1 MHERKSSSSLF
12 LMELIIVLFFF
23 LLTAAICIQVF
34 ARAHSISRSSLEL
47 SHAQSL
53 CASAAE
59 VFSGTDGSAE
69 AFLEKFPEG
78 ITAEQ
83 GVELFYDENFQSSG
97 ENEAK
102 YHLTV
107 ETNSS
112 GTDSRSAVIRFLSGD
127 AEIYS
132 DCRNFHPASD
142 FPLPLSSHLCGAFSS
157 QRPGRPKLK
166 PEDCR
171 PDHGLL

>member
-1 MHERKSSSSLF
+1 MAMHERKSSSSLF

-78 ITAEQ
+78 ITTEW
-83 GVELFYDENFQSSG
+83 GLELFYDGDFQSCG
-97 ENEAK
+97 ENEARYRMMIEWK
-102 YHLTV
+102 EDAAAHKSTP
-107 ETNSS
+107 TDS
-112 GTDSRSAVIRFLSGD
+112 GTDNRSAIIRFLSGADSSTED

-132 DCRNFHPASD
+132 LTVYRHI
-142 FPLPLSSHLCGAFSS
+142 PLTAEKEGNS
-157 QRPGRPKLK
+157 
-166 PEDCR
+166 
-171 PDHGLL
+171 

>member
-1 MHERKSSSSLF
+1 MHERKSSSSLV

-102 YHLTV
+102 YRLTV
-107 ETNSS
+107 ETSSS

-132 DCRNFHPASD
+132 LTVCRHI
-142 FPLPLSSHLCGAFSS
+142 PLTAEKEGNS
-157 QRPGRPKLK
+157 
-166 PEDCR
+166 
-171 PDHGLL
+171 

>member
-59 VFSGTDGSAE
+59 VFSGTDGSPE
-69 AFLEKFPEG
+69 AFLEKFPDGRIAGQGFQRFFDKDFLSCEE
-78 ITAEQ
+78 AEAVYTLI
-83 GVELFYDENFQSSG
+83 VEQQEKTRD
-97 ENEAK
+97 
-102 YHLTV
+102 T
-107 ETNSS
+107 
-112 GTDSRSAVIRFLSGD
+112 RSAVIRFLRET
-127 AEIYS
+127 EIYS
-132 DCRNFHPASD
+132 LTVRHHIPQTFRKEAGS
-142 FPLPLSSHLCGAFSS
+142 
-157 QRPGRPKLK
+157 
-166 PEDCR
+166 
-171 PDHGLL
+171 

>member
-1 MHERKSSSSLF
+1 MAMHERKSSSSLF

-23 LLTAAICIQVF
+23 LLTAAICIQLF

-59 VFSGTDGSAE
+59 VFSGTDGSVE

-102 YHLTV
+102 YRLTV
-107 ETNSS
+107 ETSSS

-132 DCRNFHPASD
+132 LTVCRHI
-142 FPLPLSSHLCGAFSS
+142 PLTAEKEGNS
-157 QRPGRPKLK
+157 
-166 PEDCR
+166 
-171 PDHGLL
+171 

>member
-59 VFSGTDGSAE
+59 VFFRHGW
-69 AFLEKFPEG
+69 KC
-78 ITAEQ
+78 
-83 GVELFYDENFQSSG
+83 
-97 ENEAK
+97 
-102 YHLTV
+102 
-107 ETNSS
+107 
-112 GTDSRSAVIRFLSGD
+112 RSLSGK
-127 AEIYS
+127 IS
-132 DCRNFHPASD
+132 RRNN
-142 FPLPLSSHLCGAFSS
+142 
-157 QRPGRPKLK
+157 GRT
-166 PEDCR
+166 
-171 PDHGLL
+171 GS

>member
-53 CASAAE
+53 CASAAK
-59 VFSGTDGSAE
+59 FFRTDGSAE

-102 YHLTV
+102 YRLTV
-107 ETNSS
+107 KTSSS

-132 DCRNFHPASD
+132 LTVCRHI
-142 FPLPLSSHLCGAFSS
+142 PLTAEKEGNS
-157 QRPGRPKLK
+157 
-166 PEDCR
+166 
-171 PDHGLL
+171 

>member
-23 LLTAAICIQVF
+23 LLTAAICSQVF

-83 GVELFYDENFQSSG
+83 GVELFYDETRQNT
-97 ENEAK
+97 A
-102 YHLTV
+102 
-107 ETNSS
+107 
-112 GTDSRSAVIRFLSGD
+112 
-127 AEIYS
+127 
-132 DCRNFHPASD
+132 
-142 FPLPLSSHLCGAFSS
+142 
-157 QRPGRPKLK
+157 
-166 PEDCR
+166 
-171 PDHGLL
+171 